1 MGIRHRDFHKSQ
13 NRCYDIYQIG
23 EPEKTIPIPAHRI
36 LKTMHPSHDET
47 DIWILLNR
55 AHRQAHRNMEAA
67 LREKGLPSLRVYDLL
82 WGVEM
87 SGEDGVRAFELTD
100 WLLFEQSNLSR
111 LLAQL
116 VSKELIRETVLAED
130 RRGKILHITPEG
142 AALRKQMWEIYGP
155 GIHQHMKELASA
167 SELETFLEQLGDVGG
182 GPIKRPDRQQPADE
196 T

>member
-1 MGIRHRDFHKSQ
+1 MVIRHRDFHKFQ
-13 NRCYDIYQIG
+13 YRCYDIYQND
-23 EPEKTIPIPAHRI
+23 ELEKTVAIPAHRN
-36 LKTMHPSHDET
+36 LKTMQPSDRET

-55 AHRQAHRNMEAA
+55 AHRQAHRNMEAE

-82 WGVEM
+82 WGIEM

-116 VSKELIRETVLAED
+116 VSKGLIRETVLAED

-155 GIHQHMKELASA
+155 GIHQHMKDLASV
-167 SELETFLEQLGDVGG
+167 SKLNKFLECLCDVGG
-182 GPIKRPDRQQPADE
+182 GPIRRPDDQHSPE
-196 T
+196 